1 VPAIELF
8 GETFLANVQS
18 LVQRHHTIYPRLPP
32 QGAFFESIVEQA
44 FRLSGWPT
52 IEVAPT
58 TPNSPWHDLLIGTTR
73 LSIKSETGKATKRTK
88 INITK
93 LCTTETSEWTP
104 EALVKHAVAH
114 IDRHDRMLMLRAIWK
129 VNEIDYQLV
138 EIPLDLLKRMR
149 DAQFS
154 GVGIRPGRR
163 SVAGDVMLESERV
176 FRVHF
181 DGADGKCQVHRLL
194 IQYCMILREWN
205 QSIM

>member
-1 VPAIELF
+1 VPTIELF
-8 GETFLANVQS
+8 GENFLANVQS

-32 QGAFFESIVEQA
+32 QGVFFEAIVEQA

-52 IEVAPT
+52 IEVVSM
-58 TPNSPWHDLLIGTTR
+58 TPNSPSHDLLIGTTR

-93 LCTTETSEWTP
+93 LCTTETGEWTQ
-104 EALVKHAVAH
+104 EALVNHAVAH

-129 VNEIDYQLV
+129 HGEIDYQLV
-138 EIPLDLLKRMR
+138 EIPLDLLKLMR
-149 DAQFS
+149 HAQFS

-163 SVAGDVMLESERV
+163 SVAGDIMLEGDRV

-181 DGADGKCQVHRLL
+181 DGADGKCQIHRLL
-194 IQYCMILREWN
+194 IKYCRILREWN
-205 QSIM
+205 QPII